1 MAGELGA
8 GGQEKVR
15 GEARGLGARGF
26 NVTLRSSN
34 LISDLAE
41 VFKHKKELFVQ
52 FAGRSF

>member
-1 MAGELGA
+1 MAAEQGA